1 MATIRRTNSRR
12 QTVWIPRSPLS
23 DVTNDTS
30 NQLSVTFSPTSS
42 KVPTSLST
50 NCGELTHSPT
60 TNSERPEKNGFAG
73 IPPPD
78 PDVEATRTVSAIP
91 ALDPHTNA
99 MPALPGSSSEC
110 SQPAARPVATP
121 VLTPEGTPAAEP
133 DEIPE
138 AVRGWTLDLILHG
151 CDDDGGEDC
160 DSLTTMTPLHVAGD
174 NSDDGVVGVDSA
186 ENADGEGDDSD
197 AGETALRSEVSKL
210 LLASPHPSD
219 DPETPE
225 MIGGKRKSRL
235 SGRRRQTA
243 TPEGPPIAETPH
255 TLATIATATATATAN
270 ANANMTETETVTA
283 SAEHATATATPPAET
298 SRAAPHTATSAGPSF
313 VRANGAEGANAKGG
327 SASRPIARAATSVR
341 KASFLPRPTAGEAAA
356 TAAATVAAAGAGAGA
371 GSAGKRPR
379 ATWQVNSEVSGA
391 VLEREPSLA
400 APNYWRDH
408 ALALLVV
415 QAVQTVRAVQAVHA
429 TCNLRPPRPLSPMAR
444 GTLPPVGAADSLPH
458 GGGGM
463 RTDSTSPNSAVS
475 GRASQQGSTDPAAD
489 LAADSAGAVIWSTQV
504 NDGVAGSKKRGG
516 WVETFVR
523 VDEGEEGEVG
533 EEGEE
538 GEVREEGEEREVTE
552 EGDDSKTV
560 WRAEAEGEG
569 MRGCL
574 VVASPP
580 QSIKATAGVGG
591 GRRRGTWAERMAS
604 RRDQQEGVLKMAMQA
619 GQARG
624 DRVASRHQHHVLRG
638 GMQCSPPQLVRVTGG
653 VAGGKRI
660 LSRKNSSSTLSV
672 QGSEGVR
679 GARLRGTWAERMVGL
694 REQQGGVLQRAM
706 LQGGQARGER
716 VVSRSEQ
723 QQKGMLG
730 IMAGRAGKCRSVS
743 GRLLKCLKEMQEE
756 ERCETSQDAW
766 GSRGCSKEGNGGGR
780 AG

>member
-1 MATIRRTNSRR
+1 
-12 QTVWIPRSPLS
+12 
-23 DVTNDTS
+23 
-30 NQLSVTFSPTSS
+30 
-42 KVPTSLST
+42 
-50 NCGELTHSPT
+50 
-60 TNSERPEKNGFAG
+60 
-73 IPPPD
+73 
-78 PDVEATRTVSAIP
+78 
-91 ALDPHTNA
+91 
-99 MPALPGSSSEC
+99 
-110 SQPAARPVATP
+110 
-121 VLTPEGTPAAEP
+121 
-133 DEIPE
+133 
-138 AVRGWTLDLILHG
+138 
-151 CDDDGGEDC
+151 
-160 DSLTTMTPLHVAGD
+160 MTPLHVAGD

-415 QAVQTVRAVQAVHA
+415 QAVQTVRAVQAVQSDAMAAANKTLLTGERQNSPTTPSIRAKKPRLLVSA

-638 GMQCSPPQLVRVTGG
+638 GMQVGAARGGTVVSRRQQQGGVPRRVVRVGLTGGKRQLIQQKCSPPQLVRVTGG

>member
-1 MATIRRTNSRR
+1 
-12 QTVWIPRSPLS
+12 
-23 DVTNDTS
+23 
-30 NQLSVTFSPTSS
+30 
-42 KVPTSLST
+42 
-50 NCGELTHSPT
+50 
-60 TNSERPEKNGFAG
+60 
-73 IPPPD
+73 
-78 PDVEATRTVSAIP
+78 
-91 ALDPHTNA
+91 
-99 MPALPGSSSEC
+99 
-110 SQPAARPVATP
+110 
-121 VLTPEGTPAAEP
+121 
-133 DEIPE
+133 
-138 AVRGWTLDLILHG
+138 
-151 CDDDGGEDC
+151 
-160 DSLTTMTPLHVAGD
+160 MTPLHVAGD

-210 LLASPHPSD
+210 LLASPHPAD

-235 SGRRRQTA
+235 
-243 TPEGPPIAETPH
+243 
-255 TLATIATATATATAN
+255 
-270 ANANMTETETVTA
+270 
-283 SAEHATATATPPAET
+283 
-298 SRAAPHTATSAGPSF
+298 RAAPHTATSAGPSF

-341 KASFLPRPTAGEAAA
+341 KASFLPRPAAGEAAA

-400 APNYWRDH
+400 APNYWRYH
-408 ALALLVV
+408 ALALPVV
-415 QAVQTVRAVQAVHA
+415 QAVQTARAVQAVQSDAMAAANKTLLTGERQNSPTTPSIRAKKPRLLVSA

-463 RTDSTSPNSAVS
+463 RTDSTSPKSAVS
-475 GRASQQGSTDPAAD
+475 GRVSQQGSTDPAADVAAAD

-504 NDGVAGSKKRGG
+504 SDGVAGSKKRGG

-538 GEVREEGEEREVTE
+538 GEVREEGEEGEVEEGEVTE

-638 GMQCSPPQLVRVTGG
+638 GMQVGAARGGRVVSRRQQQGGVLRREVRVGLTGGKRRLIQHKCSPPQLARVTGG

-723 QQKGMLG
+723 QQKGVLG

-766 GSRGCSKEGNGGGR
+766 GSRGCPEEGNGGGR